1 MSEWA
6 INASTRFVTQESL
19 EADRWMQAQLR
30 YQSLLTQAPQVWAR
44 IAEALT
50 CRIRSFNECVGK
62 EVLNVSAAS
71 NKRLTGFAKIAS
83 GRRGFCAD
91 FDAGKCTIVCSAYSM
106 EGTVDFSERYGMAIN
121 ADNKAALTVPGGC
134 EYDPEQIA
142 ERMLNGLMGWK

>member
-6 INASTRFVTQESL
+6 VDASTRFVTQESS

-30 YQSLLTQAPQVWAR
+30 YQSLLAQASQVWGH
-44 IAEALT
+44 IGEALE
-50 CRIRSFNECVGK
+50 CRIRSFNDRVGK
-62 EVLNVSAAS
+62 EVLNVSVAS
-71 NKRLTGFAKIAS
+71 NRRLAAYAKMAS

-106 EGTVDFSERYGMAIN
+106 DGTIDFSERYGMAIN
-121 ADNKAALTVPGGC
+121 AGNQAAFTVPGGC
-134 EYDPEQIA
+134 ECDAEQIA